1 MQFRNVC
8 LEAFGYRLPDEI
20 VTSSDIEARL
30 EPLYTRLRLPEGRL
44 ELMTGIRERR
54 IWPVGTA
61 PSTISIESAN
71 LAIENAG
78 IDRREIGL
86 LIHAS
91 VCRDHLEPATA
102 CSVHHGLRLRSDCW
116 VYDVSNACLGLL
128 NGLSQAAVMI
138 ESGAIRA
145 AVVVGTESSRD
156 LLETTI
162 AHLNRDTSITRQQMK
177 LALASLTIGSGSCAM
192 VLCHRDITR
201 TGNAV
206 RAVAARAHTEHHQLC
221 QSGRDEAAVGG
232 MQPLMQTDSDTLLRE
247 GLVAGIATF
256 KAFLEETGWSPSE
269 MDRTFCHQVT
279 ATHRQMMLESLGLPE
294 GRDMATFDWLG
305 NTGSVAL
312 PTAMAIGLERGFVRS
327 GENVAMLG
335 IGSGINCLM
344 AGVEWQ
350 TTLASGHNVHSKPE
364 TVAGS

>member
-1 MQFRNVC
+1 MQLQNVC

-20 VTSSDIEARL
+20 ISSSEIENRL

-44 ELMTGIRERR
+44 EMMTGIRERR

-61 PSTISIESAN
+61 PSEISIESARQ
-71 LAIENAG
+71 AIGNAG

-102 CSVHHGLRLRSDCW
+102 CAVHHGLGLRSDCW

-128 NGLSQAAVMI
+128 NGMAQAAVMI

-162 AHLNRDTSITRQQMK
+162 AHLNRETSLTRQQLK
-177 LALASLTIGSGSCAM
+177 LAIASLTIGSGSCAM
-192 VLCHRDITR
+192 VLCHRELSR
-201 TGNAV
+201 TGNAL
-206 RAVAARAHTEHHQLC
+206 RAIAARAHSEHHQLC

-247 GLVAGIATF
+247 GLTAGIATF
-256 KAFLEETGWSPSE
+256 KSFLDETGWSPDE
-269 MDRTFCHQVT
+269 IDRSFCHQVT
-279 ATHRQMMLESLGLPE
+279 ATHRKMMLESLGLPE
-294 GRDMATFDWLG
+294 GRDLATFDWLG

-312 PTAMAIGLERGFVRS
+312 PTAMAIGLERGLVKS
-327 GENVAMLG
+327 GDNVALLG

-350 TTLASGHNVHSKPE
+350 TSLLGPTAEPSTR
-364 TVAGS
+364 TVTTA